1 MDFGLV
7 LGYWGTDPDINLD
20 LTVEAERLGFHSVW
34 TAEAYGTDAFTPL
47 AWIAAHTKHIKLGTA
62 VAQIPARTPA
72 MTAMTVTTLDML
84 SEGRVLLGL
93 GVSGPQ
99 VVEGWHGV
107 PFGKPVAKMREYIL
121 ILQAMIQRE
130 NHVSFEGEFFQL
142 PYVGEDATGLG
153 RPLKLIHHPVRNE
166 IPIYLG
172 AMGPKNVALAA
183 EVAQGWFPHLL
194 SPDHL
199 ASQYRDSMEEGF
211 ARKESKNNYENFDII
226 AQVYVTVGEDLQ
238 ACRLAEKQR
247 LALILGGYG
256 ARTKNFYVNTVS
268 RYGYE
273 KACDQIQELYLKGQ
287 KEEAVQA
294 IPDELID
301 DITLVGSRD
310 NIKKQLVRW
319 EKAGIK
325 RIAAWT
331 NQPEALKIIAD
342 LAGPEMQSRAAL
354 VVS

>member
-1 MDFGLV
+1 MDFCLV
-7 LGYWGTDPDINLD
+7 LGYWGTDPEINLD

-62 VAQIPARTPA
+62 IAQIPARTPA

-107 PFGKPVAKMREYIL
+107 PFGKPIAKMREYIQ
-121 ILQAMIQRE
+121 ILRAMIQRE
-130 NHVSFEGEFFQL
+130 KHVSFEGKFFQL
-142 PYVGEDATGLG
+142 PYRGKDATGLG
-153 RPLKLIHHPVRNE
+153 RPLKPIHHPVRNK

-172 AMGPKNVALAA
+172 AMGSKNVALAA
-183 EVAQGWFPHLL
+183 EVAEGWFPHLL

-199 ASQYRDSMEEGF
+199 ASQYQSSIEEGF
-211 ARKESKNNYENFDII
+211 AQKESKNSYENFEII
-226 AQVYVTVGEDLQ
+226 AQVYVTAGDDLE
-238 ACRLAEKQR
+238 ACRLAEKRR

-256 ARTKNFYVNTVS
+256 SRTQNFYVNTVS
-268 RYGYE
+268 RYGYG
-273 KACDQIQELYLKGQ
+273 KACEQIQDLYLKGN
-287 KEEAVQA
+287 KEEAIEA
-294 IPDELID
+294 IPDELVD
-301 DITLVGSRD
+301 DITLVGSPD

-325 RIAAWT
+325 KIAAWT
-331 NQPEALKIIAD
+331 NQPEALKILAD
-342 LAGPEMQSRAAL
+342 LAGSEMKSRAA
-354 VVS
+354 SIAS